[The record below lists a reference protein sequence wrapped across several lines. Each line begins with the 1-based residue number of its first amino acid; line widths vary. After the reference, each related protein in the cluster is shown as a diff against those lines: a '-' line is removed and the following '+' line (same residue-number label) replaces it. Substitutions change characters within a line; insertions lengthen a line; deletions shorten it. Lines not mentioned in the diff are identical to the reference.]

1 MISYDV
7 AYKSNFL
14 MDELRTALSKLKNK
28 TATGPDQIHNRMLIE
43 LPEPA
48 VNYILKS
55 YNKL

>member
-1 MISYDV
+1 
-7 AYKSNFL
+7 